1 MAKLLL
7 MKKPKRTRKMMS
19 EQQRVLLATSDNDLN
34 SKSLLANVLDI
45 NDDFGV
51 LNNKRPSFFRNQVC
65 REQKINTPPEKKTFS
80 NYSINKCL
88 SQSPNISNHKYNRE
102 SSGPDLYEP
111 IFIGSS
117 KTEINL
123 LRKNLSYILKEIQVI
138 TRKLKID
145 EEDELKSL
153 NWKFAAMVIDRLC
166 LIMFSLVTLV
176 STLLILFTSKN
187 FFKSS
192 DPDLIY

>member
-1 MAKLLL
+1 
-7 MKKPKRTRKMMS
+7 MMS
-19 EQQRVLLATSDNDLN
+19 EQQKLLLATSDNDLN

-51 LNNKRPSFFRNQVC
+51 TNKKEKSFFRNQFNRGQNFNVAH
-65 REQKINTPPEKKTFS
+65 EKKTFS

-88 SQSPNISNHKYNRE
+88 NQSPNLFNHKFNRE
-102 SSGPDLYEP
+102 SSSSDSYESML
-111 IFIGSS
+111 IGSS
-117 KTEINL
+117 KTEISL
-123 LRKNLSYILKEIQVI
+123 LRKNLSYILKEMQVI

-187 FFKSS
+187 FYKSS
-192 DPDLIY
+192 DPNLTY